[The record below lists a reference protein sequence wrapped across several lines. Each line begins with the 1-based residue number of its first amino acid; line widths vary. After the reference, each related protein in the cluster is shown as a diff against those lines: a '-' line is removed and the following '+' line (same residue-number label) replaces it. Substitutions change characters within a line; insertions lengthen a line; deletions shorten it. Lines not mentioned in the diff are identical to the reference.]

1 MCVCM
6 CVNVCISSFLFSQMK
21 SYVDSE
27 YAKHNKTPVLLFEM
41 IMVKGKLQP
50 GPLTTMLP
58 FCLLDCLSR
67 TFHGICGFA
76 GTSFENHQYSLTSTH
91 HILFGEWSLCWCDK
105 SWKSNL
111 HLILTFRKAPKSQ
124 ETCQVCWKK
133 RQDEILGLCLPL
145 DRKKSMENNTEH
157 ARQMS
162 FHRALASL
170 ATHSFSLY
178 LFFFSKGEQ
187 DGKKVSSAI
196 PFVLWSSENDNL
208 TFINCWYQLII
219 ALFTAIILT
228 RISVFL
234 YTWILKKLFLK
245 F

>member
-1 MCVCM
+1 
-6 CVNVCISSFLFSQMK
+6 MK

-178 LFFFSKGEQ
+178 LFFF
-187 DGKKVSSAI
+187 
-196 PFVLWSSENDNL
+196 
-208 TFINCWYQLII
+208 
-219 ALFTAIILT
+219 
-228 RISVFL
+228 
-234 YTWILKKLFLK
+234 
-245 F
+245 